1 MRGHYKALG
10 LKGTEAKWKKGA
22 QPSKG
27 FKNKNKNKTWLVF
40 IGYFIFDIGYFRK
53 VLKIN

>member
-1 MRGHYKALG
+1 MPLG

-27 FKNKNKNKTWLVF
+27 FNNKNKNKT
-40 IGYFIFDIGYFRK
+40 
-53 VLKIN
+53 